1 MTSLKELNGQISS
14 CRACRLASGRTN
26 AVPGEGSQNAAL
38 MFIGE
43 APGEY
48 EDKLARP
55 FVGAAGKFLDEL
67 LASIGLNRP
76 DVYITNIAKC
86 RPPGNRDPL
95 PDEILACKHWL
106 DSQIQAIGPKVII
119 TLGRFSMSLFLPGKA
134 IGKCH
139 GSPVRMNGI
148 TYFPMYHPAA
158 ALHQQ
163 SLREVIKSDMQK
175 IPALIS
181 GTEQVP
187 DQGHQEP
194 PARQMTLF

>member
-1 MTSLKELNGQISS
+1 MTSIKELNGKISN

-26 AVPGEGSQNAAL
+26 AVPGEGSDQAPL

-86 RPPGNRDPL
+86 HPPGNRDPL
-95 PDEILACKHWL
+95 PDEILVCKHWL
-106 DSQIQAIGPKVII
+106 DSQIQAIRPKMIV

-139 GSPVRMNGI
+139 GSPVQINGI

-175 IPALIS
+175 IPALLK
-181 GTEQVP
+181 GTQQVP